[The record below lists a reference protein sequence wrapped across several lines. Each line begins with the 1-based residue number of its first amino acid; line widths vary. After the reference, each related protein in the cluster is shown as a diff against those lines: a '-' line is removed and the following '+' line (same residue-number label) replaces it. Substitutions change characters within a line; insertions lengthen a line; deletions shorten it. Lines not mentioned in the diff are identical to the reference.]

1 MLKFLRSF
9 LIGAGVLLLT
19 ACGGGGI
26 VDNNDT
32 NDSNNTP
39 TTQDGGDIV
48 DNNDTPIV
56 DTVPPIFTSPST
68 TSINENRQSA
78 MTLVA
83 TDTSH
88 VIYGI
93 SGIDADSFNVDENT
107 GVVTFKIAPDY
118 ESGKTSYTFTATATD
133 EAGNTATQ
141 NVTITI
147 LDVDETVPDTTPPV
161 ITLLGTN
168 PASVTQ
174 GQTYADAGATAVD
187 EIDGDITPSMTG
199 EVNVN
204 SVGSYTITYS
214 ATDTAGNTATATRTV
229 TVNAIPNVAPT
240 AVASATPTTATEG
253 SVISF
258 NASGSSDSDGSI
270 ASYEWKEGSVVL
282 SIAQSFTKNNF
293 TVGTHTITLTVTD
306 DDGVTD
312 STTVMV
318 TVNAVP
324 NVAPTAVATVSPATA
339 TEGSVISF
347 NGTGSSDSDGSIA
360 SYEWKEG
367 SVVLSIAQSF
377 TKNNFTVGTHTI
389 TLTVTD
395 DDGVTDSTTVMVTV
409 NAVPNVAPTAV
420 ATVSPATATEG
431 SVISFNGTGSSDSD
445 GSIASYEWKEGSVVL
460 STAESFTKS
469 DFTVGTHTITLT
481 VTDDDDATAA
491 DTVVV
496 TIESNVATQVLLK
509 KTGQTTSFYT
519 GDDGYYQ
526 KGVTPSYS
534 RANEVVTDHI
544 TGLQWQ
550 DNEVVEK
557 KWTDSTGETAAA
569 YCSNLSL
576 DGGGWR
582 LPTIKELQS
591 IVVEKYVENGSLEVG
606 IDTSVFV
613 NYATNTYNY
622 YWSSTTYLPLPDYAL
637 AMQLYGA
644 NMGFQ
649 SKFTRHYVR
658 CVR

>member
-347 NGTGSSDSDGSIA
+347 NA
-360 SYEWKEG
+360 S
-367 SVVLSIAQSF
+367 
-377 TKNNFTVGTHTI
+377 
-389 TLTVTD
+389 
-395 DDGVTDSTTVMVTV
+395 
-409 NAVPNVAPTAV
+409 
-420 ATVSPATATEG
+420 
-431 SVISFNGTGSSDSD
+431 GSSDSD

>member
-229 TVNAIPNVAPT
+229 TVNAVPNVAPT

-270 ASYEWKEGSVVL
+270 ASYAWKEGSVLL
-282 SIAQSFTKNNF
+282 STAQSFTKNDF
-293 TVGTHTITLTVTD
+293 TVGTHTVTLAVTD
-306 DDGVTD
+306 DDGATG
-312 STTVMV
+312 STTVTV
-318 TVNAVP
+318 TVNAIP
-324 NVAPTAVATVSPATA
+324 NVAPTAVASATPTTT

-347 NGTGSSDSDGSIA
+347 NASGSSDSDGSI
-360 SYEWKEG
+360 
-367 SVVLSIAQSF
+367 
-377 TKNNFTVGTHTI
+377 T
-389 TLTVTD
+389 
-395 DDGVTDSTTVMVTV
+395 
-409 NAVPNVAPTAV
+409 
-420 ATVSPATATEG
+420 
-431 SVISFNGTGSSDSD
+431 
-445 GSIASYEWKEGSVVL
+445 SYEWKEGSVVL

-469 DFTVGTHTITLT
+469 DFTVGTHTVTLT
-481 VTDDDDATAA
+481 VTDDYGATHSDD
-491 DTVVV
+491 VSI
-496 TIESNVATQVLLK
+496 TIESSVATSVLLK

-534 RANEVVTDHI
+534 RANEVITDHI

-557 KWTDSTGETAAA
+557 RWTNPFDSGDTAAA

-591 IVVEKYVENGSLEVG
+591 IVVEKYFENGSLEVG
-606 IDTSVFV
+606 IDTSVFL

-622 YWSSTTYLPLPDYAL
+622 YWSSTTYAPLPNYAL

-644 NMGFQ
+644 NMGHQ
-649 SKFTRHYVR
+649 PKTTGYSVR

>member
-9 LIGAGVLLLT
+9 LIGIGVLVLT
-19 ACGGGGI
+19 ACGGGG
-26 VDNNDT
+26 
-32 NDSNNTP
+32 
-39 TTQDGGDIV
+39 GIV

-93 SGIDADSFNVDENT
+93 SGIDANSFNVDENT
-107 GVVTFKIAPDY
+107 GAVTFKTAPDY

-147 LDVDETVPDTTPPV
+147 LDVDETVPDTTAPV
-161 ITLLGTN
+161 ITISGEN
-168 PASVTQ
+168 PITINV
-174 GQTYADAGATAVD
+174 GQTYVDVGATAVD
-187 EIDGDITPSMTG
+187 DIDGDIMPSMTG
-199 EVNVN
+199 TVNVAN
-204 SVGSYTITYS
+204 AGTYTITYS

-229 TVNAIPNVAPT
+229 VVNAVPNVAPT

-258 NASGSSDSDGSI
+258 N
-270 ASYEWKEGSVVL
+270 
-282 SIAQSFTKNNF
+282 
-293 TVGTHTITLTVTD
+293 
-306 DDGVTD
+306 
-312 STTVMV
+312 
-318 TVNAVP
+318 
-324 NVAPTAVATVSPATA
+324 
-339 TEGSVISF
+339 
-347 NGTGSSDSDGSIA
+347 GTGSSDSDGSI
-360 SYEWKEG
+360 
-367 SVVLSIAQSF
+367 
-377 TKNNFTVGTHTI
+377 T
-389 TLTVTD
+389 
-395 DDGVTDSTTVMVTV
+395 
-409 NAVPNVAPTAV
+409 
-420 ATVSPATATEG
+420 
-431 SVISFNGTGSSDSD
+431 
-445 GSIASYEWKEGSVVL
+445 SYEWKEGSVVL

-469 DFTVGTHTITLT
+469 DFTVGTHTVTLT
-481 VTDDDDATAA
+481 VTDDDGATHS
-491 DTVVV
+491 DDVSI
-496 TIESNVATQVLLK
+496 TIESSVATSVLLK

-557 KWTDSTGETAAA
+557 KWTDSTGNTATA

-622 YWSSTTYLPLPDYAL
+622 YWSSTTYAPLPNYAL

-644 NMGFQ
+644 NMGHQ